1 MDDIF
6 RGANLAVVIVVEFDL
21 DDGPVVDAVI
31 PSLFLLPQDLNN
43 MYA

>member
-1 MDDIF
+1 MYDF
-6 RGANLAVVIVVEFDL
+6 VQGANLVVVIVVEFDL

-31 PSLFLLPQDLNN
+31 PSLLLSPQESNN

>member
-1 MDDIF
+1 MDGFVRD
-6 RGANLAVVIVVEFDL
+6 AHLVVVIVVEFDL

-31 PSLFLLPQDLNN
+31 PSLFLLPQESNN